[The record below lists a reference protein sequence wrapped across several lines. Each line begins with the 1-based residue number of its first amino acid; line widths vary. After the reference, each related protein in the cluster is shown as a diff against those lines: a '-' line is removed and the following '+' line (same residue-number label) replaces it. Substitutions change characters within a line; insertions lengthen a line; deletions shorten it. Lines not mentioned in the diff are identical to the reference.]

1 MGMRSVN
8 KFLTKAQKEW
18 AQKFIPEKAQ
28 LTNAL
33 RIDNETV
40 RITFL
45 EKDAIKI
52 ILVNANR
59 TEN

>member
-1 MGMRSVN
+1 M
-8 KFLTKAQKEW
+8 TKAQKEW